1 MNWNT
6 YFDRLTTKLPDN
18 IFSDNSEEV
27 VQQGSDVS
35 REFQPKIGRNSMFN
49 IPQASFKRAHSLHKM
64 AGGYIFIVG
73 SVATQPFFKQMPL
86 TNSTIKNV
94 QENLKFLDECSLSLH
109 SSHG

>member
-27 VQQGSDVS
+27 VQQGSGVS

-49 IPQASFKRAHSLHKM
+49 IPQASFKSAHSLHKM
-64 AGGYIFIVG
+64 LGGYIFIVG
-73 SVATQPFFKQMPL
+73 SYFYGQRYV
-86 TNSTIKNV
+86 
-94 QENLKFLDECSLSLH
+94 H
-109 SSHG
+109 WH